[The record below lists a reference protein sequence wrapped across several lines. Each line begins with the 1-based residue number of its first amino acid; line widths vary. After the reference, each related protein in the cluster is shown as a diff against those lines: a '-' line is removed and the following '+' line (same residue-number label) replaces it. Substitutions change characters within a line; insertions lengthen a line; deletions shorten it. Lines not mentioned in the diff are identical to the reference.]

1 MPFIKQE
8 KRPDMNEIVNLMVA
22 KGVKADGD
30 LNYILYKFCK
40 YHVTPSYNNFK
51 NYCGELRECA
61 EQIERDFIDPYE
73 LKKKEENGDI

>member
-40 YHVTPSYNNFK
+40 YHITPSYNNFK